1 MYVFAVA
8 ALLGL
13 AVMAVAMIAERYLT
27 IVQEFFAIVVLA
39 LGVGAAWLVDFNFFA
54 LWGIGARYAWV
65 AVTLTGLALGGLA
78 LAWHALLG
86 LFTGLVRKYND
97 EAAIIEKDKGLRRVA

>member
-27 IVQEFFAIVVLA
+27 IVQEFWAIVVVA
-39 LGVGAAWLVDFNFFA
+39 LGVGVAWLADFNIFS
-54 LWGIGARYAWV
+54 LWGIGVRYEWV
-65 AVTLTGLALGGLA
+65 AIGLTGLVLAGFAQFWHVVLGF
-78 LAWHALLG
+78 
-86 LFTGLVRKYND
+86 FTGLIRKYND

>member
-27 IVQEFFAIVVLA
+27 IVQEFFAFVVA
-39 LGVGAAWLVDFNFFA
+39 VLGIGAAWLADFNIFS
-54 LWGIGARYAWV
+54 LWGIGVRYEWV
-65 AVTLTGLALGGLA
+65 GIALTGLALAGIA
-78 LAWHALLG
+78 QVWHVVLG
-86 LFTGLVRKYND
+86 LFTGLIRKHND
-97 EAAIIEKDKGLRRVA
+97 EAESIEKSQGLRRVA

>member
-13 AVMAVAMIAERYLT
+13 ALVAVAMIAERYL
-27 IVQEFFAIVVLA
+27 AIVSELYAFVLVA
-39 LGVGAAWLVDFNFFA
+39 LGIGAAWLADFNIFS
-54 LWGIGARYAWV
+54 LWGIGIRYEWV
-65 AVTLTGLALGGLA
+65 AIGLTGLILAGFAQVWHVVLGFFGGLI
-78 LAWHALLG
+78 
-86 LFTGLVRKYND
+86 RKYND